1 MILILMGKTASG
13 KDIIAKEL
21 VSNYKFGKI
30 ITYTTRPPRP
40 NEKDGVD
47 YYFISQSDFQK
58 KIKADFFVEWK
69 VYQSAF
75 GDWYY
80 GTAFE
85 DLKQDSVLILTPTG
99 VKDFAK
105 NTKCMFRTVLID
117 VPKEVR
123 LQRLMERGDKY
134 VEALRRLE
142 HDEKDFENPFVRQL
156 TDLKIQN
163 VNCSVE
169 SIAQE
174 ISNYWNGEKET
185 IYGVK
190 NMLFSGRNDQ

>member
-13 KDIIAKEL
+13 KDTIAKEL

-40 NEKDGVD
+40 NERDGVD

-75 GDWYY
+75 GNWYY
-80 GTAFE
+80 GTAFK

-99 VKDFAK
+99 VKDLAK
-105 NTKCMFRTVLID
+105 NTRCIFRTVLID
-117 VPKEVR
+117 APKEIR
-123 LQRLMERGDKY
+123 LQRLIERGDEY
-134 VEALRRLE
+134 TEALRRLE
-142 HDEKDFENPFVRQL
+142 HDEKDFEIPFVRQL
-156 TDLKIQN
+156 TNLKIQN
-163 VNCSVE
+163 VNRSVE

-174 ISNYWNGEKET
+174 ISDYWNSEKET
-185 IYGVK
+185 IYGFK

>member
-13 KDIIAKEL
+13 KDTIAKEL

-47 YYFISQSDFQK
+47 YYFISQSDFRE

-85 DLKQDSVLILTPTG
+85 DLKRDSILILTPTG
-99 VKDFAK
+99 IRDLAR
-105 NTKCMFRTVLID
+105 NTRCVFRTVLID
-117 VPKEVR
+117 APKEVR
-123 LQRLMERGDKY
+123 LQRLIDRGDEY
-134 VEALRRLE
+134 TEALRRLE
-142 HDEKDFENPFVRQL
+142 HDEKDFEIPFVRKL

-163 VNCSVE
+163 VNRSVE

-174 ISNYWNGEKET
+174 ISDYWNGEKET
-185 IYGVK
+185 IYGY
-190 NMLFSGRNDQ
+190 

>member
-1 MILILMGKTASG
+1 MGKTASG
-13 KDIIAKEL
+13 KDTIAKKL

-47 YYFISQSDFQK
+47 YYFISQSDFQE

-85 DLKQDSVLILTPTG
+85 DLKRDSILILTPTG
-99 VKDFAK
+99 VRDLAR
-105 NTKCMFRTVLID
+105 NTRCVFRTVLID
-117 VPKEVR
+117 APKEVR
-123 LQRLMERGDKY
+123 LQRLIERGDEY
-134 VEALRRLE
+134 TEALRRLE
-142 HDEKDFENPFVRQL
+142 HDEKDFGIPAVRRL
-156 TDLKIQN
+156 ADLKIQN
-163 VNCSVE
+163 VNRSVE

-174 ISNYWNGEKET
+174 ISDYWNGEKENV
-185 IYGVK
+185 YGFK

>member
-47 YYFISQSDFQK
+47 YYFISQSDFQE

-99 VKDFAK
+99 IRDLAR
-105 NTKCMFRTVLID
+105 NTRCVFRTVLID
-117 VPKEVR
+117 APKEVR
-123 LQRLMERGDKY
+123 LQRLIDRGDEY
-134 VEALRRLE
+134 TEALRRLE
-142 HDEKDFENPFVRQL
+142 HDEKDFGIPAVRRL
-156 TDLKIQN
+156 ADLKIQN
-163 VNCSVE
+163 VNRSVE

-174 ISNYWNGEKET
+174 ISDYWNGEKEKA
-185 IYGVK
+185 YGY
-190 NMLFSGRNDQ
+190 

>member
-13 KDIIAKEL
+13 KDTIAKEL
-21 VSNYKFGKI
+21 TSNYKFGKI

-47 YYFISQSDFQK
+47 YYFISQLDFQK

-80 GTAFE
+80 GTAFK

-99 VKDFAK
+99 VKDLAK
-105 NTKCMFRTVLID
+105 NTICQFRTVLID
-117 VPKEVR
+117 APKEVR
-123 LQRLMERGDKY
+123 LQRLMERGDEY
-134 VEALRRLE
+134 AEALRRLE

-163 VNCSVE
+163 VNRSIE

-174 ISNYWNGEKET
+174 ISDYWNGEKET
-185 IYGVK
+185 IYGFK